1 MLKPAEIYKGIEF
14 VRISQLNAEQQEKIK
29 ALIKRDKIIKILIG
43 NTLADDCVQYHD
55 YKAWFIQ
62 TYPAKVITSQSA
74 EFAKPELALS
84 QKLN

>member
-1 MLKPAEIYKGIEF
+1 MLAPVEIYKGIEF
-14 VRISQLNAEQQEKIK
+14 VRISHLPADQQEKIK
-29 ALIKRDKIIKILIG
+29 GSIKRDQIIKILIG

-74 EFAKPELALS
+74 AIAKPELALS